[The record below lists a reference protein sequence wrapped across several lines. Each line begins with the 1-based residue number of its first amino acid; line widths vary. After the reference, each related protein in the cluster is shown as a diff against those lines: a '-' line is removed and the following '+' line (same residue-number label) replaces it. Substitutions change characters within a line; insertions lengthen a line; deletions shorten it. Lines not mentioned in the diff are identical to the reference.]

1 MLVRSISVIFIS
13 LLINPIV
20 NAQFNKG
27 EKMVG
32 ASIGNIFL
40 NSGTQDAS
48 SPPIG
53 STTGKVTGFGVSI
66 NTSYGWFI
74 SEKTA
79 VGLAFN
85 LNPSSQK
92 TSYEENGSTFQKDK
106 INTFSVGIGGFA
118 RNYFSNQGNFL
129 PFGQVG
135 LGAGISSRNT
145 DGFFYG
151 GAGSSVYKETYEGK
165 SSGGFFA
172 NASLNFGLTKMVG
185 GNAGLDFSIGYNIS
199 YAKNTMKTTTM
210 RDDLINGSIDLTEEN
225 ETTTKFTNHGFMLGI
240 GFQVF
245 LKGKKK

>member
-1 MLVRSISVIFIS
+1 ML
-13 LLINPIV
+13 

-27 EKMVG
+27 DKMVG
-32 ASIGNIFL
+32 TSIGNIFF

-66 NTSYGWFI
+66 NPTYGWFI
-74 SEKTA
+74 SEKTVA
-79 VGLAFN
+79 GFSFN

-92 TSYEENGSTFQKDK
+92 NSFEENGSTFQKDK
-106 INTFSVGIGGFA
+106 IKTFSVGIGGFV

-129 PFGQVG
+129 PFGQAG
-135 LGAGISSRNT
+135 LSAGISSRNT

-151 GAGSSVYKETYEGK
+151 GSGPTAYKETYEGK

-172 NASLNFGLTKMVG
+172 NASLNLGVTKMVG
-185 GNAGLDFSIGYNIS
+185 ENTGLDFSIGYNFS
-199 YAKNTMKTTTM
+199 HSKNTMKTTTL
-210 RDDLINGSIDLTEEN
+210 RDDLINGSIDVTKEN
-225 ETTTKFTNHGFMLGI
+225 ETTTKFNNHGFMLGV